1 MKKVFFPLLLLSL
14 LGNITTT
21 TSSSLATTEASTTET
36 TTITTDSLLDTSLI
50 EESLA
55 ESSTSESTQVSSSE
69 NVTGGSENGQ
79 STGGESSESS
89 VKEKE
94 TSKPQLLAT
103 PLAADG
109 SEENPYLVGDIT
121 TLIATLSKDI
131 PDGSEELYIKLT
143 NDIIYTS
150 TDISYGDNSKL
161 NITKN
166 TVLDGDGHYLLYD
179 NSNGGNT
186 DYAHFI
192 TKTPNLTI
200 TYKNL
205 NFGNEQY
212 QNNTW
217 FGILKVLSGATGTNF
232 IVENID
238 YSMTEGSQPFYATAD
253 NCVLT
258 IKGENNF
265 TSKTAPSKYG
275 GEFSEGYST
284 IIFEE
289 NSNTTIHLDTP
300 DGEAF
305 FWPKQD
311 GNRLNLVV
319 KKNAVVDATS
329 SKRYP
334 FFGNNDSTFYV
345 EEDGV
350 FKYKKI
356 KSATGNS
363 YTRYTM
369 NLGDSIAMNFDNSSI
384 VEFSSDEAT
393 IEMKKATIVANE
405 PDYILFNFPKSTS
418 NFISSGTLALNRPQ
432 ITTDTNYQLDYISG
446 GNVNSLT
453 SHFPTNHTETITTSY
468 PSNNT
473 QSLIYQQSLTLNGVT
488 GTPIASTLESKIDTN
503 ITGFTPTE
511 RNITTVDYLLSKKSL
526 HGNGDINSTEV
537 QQAINDAFNSND
549 SSYLSK
555 TVTLTAENTDTS
567 TLFENLAGGDYY
579 LYARAT
585 GEVTAGFP
593 STTLWVTTAS
603 EPLSLAKVID
613 TNIPVNM
620 IFKSPTT
627 EFGKKENAGEYTFT
641 NNSNIPIAVDLTEVA
656 RTAGSDSDVSLTNSL
671 APTDTYKLLL
681 NLATNYT
688 DETNNPLVW
697 GPLTE
702 GPISEDSK
710 AMLLEPFW
718 ETDKNQAEV
727 YLTGNYSGPVSEVK
741 NVTYNFTFTINAQ
754 EETENAN

>member
-1 MKKVFFPLLLLSL
+1 MKNTFIVLLSASLISTFVFINGPVNVAVSEPTTATSEL
-14 LGNITTT
+14 LESTASQESTFNSADILKETNFSNTNGTNATTT
-21 TSSSLATTEASTTET
+21 IESTTET
-36 TTITTDSLLDTSLI
+36 TTKSDSTTPDTSL
-50 EESLA
+50 EK
-55 ESSTSESTQVSSSE
+55 TKK
-69 NVTGGSENGQ
+69 VT
-79 STGGESSESS
+79 TFA
-89 VKEKE
+89 
-94 TSKPQLLAT
+94 AT
-103 PLAADG
+103 ADAMADG
-109 SEENPYLVGDIT
+109 SEGNPYLVGDIT

-131 PDGSEELYIKLT
+131 PDGSDELYIKLT

-150 TDISYGDNSKL
+150 TDINYGDTSKL

-166 TVLDGDGHYLLYD
+166 TFLDGDGHYMLYD
-179 NSNGGNT
+179 NSNGANT
-186 DYAHFI
+186 DGAHFI
-192 TKTPNLTI
+192 TNTPNLTI

-205 NFGNEQY
+205 NFGNEKY

-217 FGILKVLSGATGTNF
+217 YGILKVRSSATGTNF
-232 IVENID
+232 IVENIN
-238 YSMTEGSQPFYATAD
+238 YSMTEGSQPFYAEAD

-258 IKGENNF
+258 IRGKNNF

-334 FFGNNDSTFYV
+334 FFGNNKSTFYV

-369 NLGDSIAMNFDNSSI
+369 NLGDSIAMNFDNRSI

-393 IEMKKATIVANE
+393 IEMKKTTIVANE

-488 GTPIASTLESKIDTN
+488 GTPIASTLESKIDAN
-503 ITGFTPTE
+503 ITGFIPTE

-526 HGNGDINSTEV
+526 HGDGDINSTDV
-537 QQAINDAFNSND
+537 QQAINNAFNSND
-549 SSYLSK
+549 SSYLRK
-555 TVTLTAENTDTS
+555 TVTLTTENTETS
-567 TLFENLAGGDYY
+567 TIFENLAGGDYY

-585 GEVTAGFP
+585 GEVTEGFP

-603 EPLSLAKVID
+603 EPLSLTKVIN

-627 EFGKKENAGEYTFT
+627 EFGKEENAGEYTFT
-641 NNSNIPIAVDLTEVA
+641 NNSNISIAVDLTEVA
-656 RTAGSDSDVSLTNSL
+656 PTAESDSDVTL
-671 APTDTYKLLL
+671 ATTLSPTDTYKLLL

-710 AMLLEPFW
+710 AILLEPFW

-741 NVTYNFTFTINAQ
+741 KVAYNFTFTISAQ
-754 EETENAN
+754 